1 MIAIRSYVG
10 YNSGSMSILRA
21 IFGKKG
27 WAGQGAGMARI
38 AIFEIRILVFG
49 CLVVAVGLGAWSWMQ
64 KMDRQGY
71 VSVPSKVSEVE
82 VGKSK

>member
-1 MIAIRSYVG
+1 
-10 YNSGSMSILRA
+10 MSILRA

-27 WAGQGAGMARI
+27 WAGQSAGMPRI

-49 CLVVAVGLGAWSWMQ
+49 CLAVAVALGAWSWMQ

-71 VSVPSKVSEVE
+71 VSVPSKVSKVE
-82 VGKSK
+82 AGEKK